1 MVKDKTVITAIKH
14 SPAIALLVFMLAA
27 CTQADTQPPAEPVG
41 DEADAPAP
49 QSIIRSDVEQNVP
62 APALTPLTASIS
74 FAGGGAE
81 LSEAALTKLAI
92 VRNSPQ
98 MAAGGLVILGGHS
111 DASGSDAANLR
122 ASSARAEAVAGLL
135 VEMGVAQDRIS
146 VIAFGEQNPVEPN
159 AKPDGTPN
167 ERGREANRRV
177 DVTVALLS
185 PVEADGDQPEEAD
198 KATTAPVA
206 AQPED

>member
-1 MVKDKTVITAIKH
+1 
-14 SPAIALLVFMLAA
+14 
-27 CTQADTQPPAEPVG
+27 
-41 DEADAPAP
+41 
-49 QSIIRSDVEQNVP
+49 
-62 APALTPLTASIS
+62 
-74 FAGGGAE
+74 
-81 LSEAALTKLAI
+81 
-92 VRNSPQ
+92 
-98 MAAGGLVILGGHS
+98 
-111 DASGSDAANLR
+111 
-122 ASSARAEAVAGLL
+122 
-135 VEMGVAQDRIS
+135 MGVAQDRIS